1 MDTDF
6 TYERR
11 TVLSTAEPALLWW
24 DSKSQSLDMSTRQVP
39 HWTYVQNNCFYRQLF
54 SIVRSLRIGNIFYA
68 FCKADRCNNL
78 RIGNRCVVLAEA
90 TGLPPGKW
98 IVRLLTSIHRLTTA
112 SLEWRS
118 QVDST
123 LKWATD
129 CHRHLRFGILQQNRW
144 THRTHW
150 CSQPWLCLSGKCWTR
165 EQTNIIIMLLAVFR
179 QIPWGRKQTDTH
191 CGKRYI
197 SNCPMVLLFNA
208 RITWLKSDPGR

>member
-54 SIVRSLRIGNIFYA
+54 SIVRSLRIGNILYA

-78 RIGNRCVVLAEA
+78 HVGNRCVALAEA

-112 SLEWRS
+112 SFEWRS
-118 QVDST
+118 QVDRFLRHWSGRQT
-123 LKWATD
+123 ATD
-129 CHRHLRFGILQQNRW
+129 TCVSVF
-144 THRTHW
+144 
-150 CSQPWLCLSGKCWTR
+150 CSKIDEHIELIGAANHDYVSL
-165 EQTNIIIMLLAVFR
+165 E
-179 QIPWGRKQTDTH
+179 
-191 CGKRYI
+191 
-197 SNCPMVLLFNA
+197 NA
-208 RITWLKSDPGR
+208 EPENKLTS